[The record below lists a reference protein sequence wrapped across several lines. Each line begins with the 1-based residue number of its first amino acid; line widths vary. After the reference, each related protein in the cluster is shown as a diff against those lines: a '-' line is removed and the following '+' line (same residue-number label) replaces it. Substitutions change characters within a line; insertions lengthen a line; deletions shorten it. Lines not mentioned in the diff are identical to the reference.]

1 MGGIKPPSVFRKR
14 LFSQRKKNIPWYLL
28 IPTFIV
34 LFAVGFYPLLRTFI
48 LGFTDYSFFTDT
60 SNFVGLYNFKQL
72 FTDNY
77 WIRSLIN
84 TVEFT
89 IFSVL
94 IEIVLGVLF
103 AIVLNTQ
110 FTGRKFARA
119 VNLIPFVIPLTVAA
133 QLWKWMFHDVFG
145 VINDLFMRIGIIN
158 QPNAW
163 LDNPSTALLSIIA
176 VAVWK
181 FTPFV
186 TLLVLAGLQSI
197 PKELYESASIDGANY
212 FQSFRSITLPL
223 LKGTILVTLV
233 FRVLDAIR
241 VFDIV
246 YVMTG
251 NSQLTIT
258 VSMYARQ
265 QMIDFGNIGYGS
277 AVSVAIFFIVLVGTM
292 LYMKLLNAEYY

>member
-1 MGGIKPPSVFRKR
+1 M
-14 LFSQRKKNIPWYLL
+14 FSPHQTKHIPLHFL
-28 IPTFIV
+28 VPTFIV
-34 LFAVGFYPLLRTFI
+34 LFAVGFYPLMRTFF
-48 LGFTDYSFFTDT
+48 LGFTDYSFFTET
-60 SNFVGLYNFKQL
+60 SKFVGLYNFKQIIS
-72 FTDNY
+72 DNY
-77 WIRSLIN
+77 WIKSLIN
-84 TVEFT
+84 TLEFT
-89 IFSVL
+89 IISVF
-94 IEIVLGVLF
+94 IEIVLGVIF
-103 AIVLNTQ
+103 AIVLNSQ
-110 FTGRKFARA
+110 FAGRKFARA

-145 VINDLFMRIGIIN
+145 VINDLLMRIGIIS

-163 LDNPSTALLSIIA
+163 LDNPSTALLSIVA

-197 PKELYESASIDGANY
+197 PKELYESASIDGAGF

-223 LKGTILVTLV
+223 LKGAILVALV

-251 NSQLTIT
+251 NSHLTIT

-265 QMIDFGNIGYGS
+265 QMIDFGNVGYGS
-277 AVSVAIFFIVLVGTM
+277 AISVAIFFIVLVGTM
-292 LYMKLLNAEYY
+292 IYMKLLNTEYY